1 MSNWES
7 PFILV
12 QGSLFKMNN
21 FMVGKETRIGS
32 LKRCGHEKVQEKC
45 KKSVYVYF

>member
-1 MSNWES
+1 MSDWES

-12 QGSLFKMNN
+12 QSSLFKMNN

-32 LKRCGHEKVQEKC
+32 LKR
-45 KKSVYVYF
+45 